1 MEYLRLALSLEV
13 LRNRTAANP
22 ALILQNKHAIE
33 QMSAQLNDMYN
44 FMKQENMLHLQKQ
57 QEMADAAGAAAEEE
71 AARKSKNSNFYLIFY
86 CKKNRLNF
94 FSFKKK
100 YRSRREADHSFRPGK
115 QLVGSPDSS
124 CGRYGTCSSRL
135 CG

>member
-1 MEYLRLALSLEV
+1 LEYLRLALSLEV

-44 FMKQENMLHLQKQ
+44 FMKQENKLHLQKQ
-57 QEMADAAGAAAEEE
+57 QEMADAADAAAEEE
-71 AARKSKNSNFYLIFY
+71 AARKSRNSEYFY
-86 CKKNRLNF
+86 CKLNRLNI
-94 FSFKKK
+94 FSFK
-100 YRSRREADHSFRPGK
+100 RSRREADHSFRPGK
-115 QLVGSPDSS
+115 QLVGSTDSP

>member
-1 MEYLRLALSLEV
+1 VEYLRLALSLEV

-71 AARKSKNSNFYLIFY
+71 AARKSKNSNLY
-86 CKKNRLNF
+86 
-94 FSFKKK
+94 
-100 YRSRREADHSFRPGK
+100 
-115 QLVGSPDSS
+115 
-124 CGRYGTCSSRL
+124 
-135 CG
+135 